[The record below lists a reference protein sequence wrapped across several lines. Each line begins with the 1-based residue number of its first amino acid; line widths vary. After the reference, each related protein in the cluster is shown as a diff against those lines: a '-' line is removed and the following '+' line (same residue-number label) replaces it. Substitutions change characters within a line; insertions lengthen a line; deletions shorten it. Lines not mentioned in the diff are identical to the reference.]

1 MKWYDNPSHIQHRN
15 SQLTPYAEVIT
26 CSTCTAILVSYQNNL
41 GVNKNIKEYYCHVYS
56 QMENTDIHK
65 HTNLVLLPHRMYW
78 MNCQLLMLLRVLTL
92 LNILQVKANLNQSSV

>member
-1 MKWYDNPSHIQHRN
+1 MCIHGWKI
-15 SQLTPYAEVIT
+15 LT
-26 CSTCTAILVSYQNNL
+26 L
-41 GVNKNIKEYYCHVYS
+41 
-56 QMENTDIHK
+56 HK